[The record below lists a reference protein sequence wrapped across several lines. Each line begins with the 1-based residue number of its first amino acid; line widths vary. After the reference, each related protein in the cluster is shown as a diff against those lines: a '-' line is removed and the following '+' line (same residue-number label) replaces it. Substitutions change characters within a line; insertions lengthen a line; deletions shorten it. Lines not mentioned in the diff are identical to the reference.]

1 MAQINYFNVKAQGAT
16 NVAKTEILDFDPNM
30 FQSPKIGSVVSN
42 YERRIKTMFWANC
55 FNPLKSGQLF
65 QIFAIT
71 IETPKGLMEAN
82 EDQLKQFAEQVFARN
97 YCFSSFI
104 NPNNAIDGKGTRYE
118 LGNIEAL
125 DEFLNSAIEAN
136 CHKLRFKMF
145 YRPAK

>member
-16 NVAKTEILDFDPNM
+16 NVAKTEILDFDPNILTDM
-30 FQSPKIGSVVSN
+30 LEQRFSIV
-42 YERRIKTMFWANC
+42 
-55 FNPLKSGQLF
+55 
-65 QIFAIT
+65 

-82 EDQLKQFAEQVFARN
+82 EDQLKQFAEQVFARH

>member
-16 NVAKTEILDFDPNM
+16 NVAKTEILNFDPNVLTDM
-30 FQSPKIGSVVSN
+30 LEQRFSIV
-42 YERRIKTMFWANC
+42 
-55 FNPLKSGQLF
+55 
-65 QIFAIT
+65 

-136 CHKLRFKMF
+136 CHKLRFKKF
-145 YRPAK
+145 YRSAK